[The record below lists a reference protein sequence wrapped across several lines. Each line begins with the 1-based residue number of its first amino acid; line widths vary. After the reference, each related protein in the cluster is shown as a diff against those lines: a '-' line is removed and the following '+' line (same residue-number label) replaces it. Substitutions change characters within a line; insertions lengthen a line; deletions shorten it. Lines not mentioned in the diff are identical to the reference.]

1 MRLGANAQ
9 PHHHG
14 QSSNALPVFFEGR
27 IQAKHTH
34 TQMEMHC
41 VKAKPNTF
49 KPNSGARR
57 AAKAHRIC
65 ADLANAKSEV
75 GQSNACQR
83 KSKPIN
89 CRQSA
94 KKHARQRHNAQLAP
108 SAGSNAA
115 KIGAS
120 LCFTLPEPCSLCHA
134 ALALPP
140 FWFLA
145 LLGKPFTAHLPIK
158 TP

>member
-1 MRLGANAQ
+1 LRLGANAQ

-41 VKAKPNTF
+41 VKAKPN
-49 KPNSGARR
+49 SGARR

-65 ADLANAKSEV
+65 ADLAKAKA
-75 GQSNACQR
+75 GQ
-83 KSKPIN
+83 
-89 CRQSA
+89 CRATPKKKQTNKLQAIS

-140 FWFLA
+140 F
-145 LLGKPFTAHLPIK
+145 
-158 TP
+158 